1 MTNSEGRFR
10 EEREDTAKCWEDGG
24 GAAMEEDAREVA
36 GGVGEKL
43 EDGRDLALVCGGGG
57 KHVGE
62 EEIGKDG
69 TELGLKGVLTG
80 AGNGGGGGGGCD
92 PLAQF
97 VDEVGEVRH
106 GRRRGFPSPSHWP
119 R

>member
-1 MTNSEGRFR
+1 MTSRSFAVKPCRIKENQEPRKRWRSR
-10 EEREDTAKCWEDGG
+10 ERRYT
-24 GAAMEEDAREVA
+24 
-36 GGVGEKL
+36 
-43 EDGRDLALVCGGGG
+43 GGGG